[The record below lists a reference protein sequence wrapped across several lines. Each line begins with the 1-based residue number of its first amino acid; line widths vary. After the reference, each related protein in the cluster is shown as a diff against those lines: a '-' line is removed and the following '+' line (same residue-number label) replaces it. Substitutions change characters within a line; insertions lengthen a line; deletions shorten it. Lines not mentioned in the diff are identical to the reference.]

1 MRIIEPHA
9 FALRSTSAAILMV
22 LAFWANP
29 ARAQLAVSDSA
40 VEGNTTTIAGNTTVM
55 AGTLTGIATQQLSA
69 IITQDTITAQ
79 SLTTPGG
86 AGRFES
92 QLSYLNSL
100 MQTLGSGSIANAQS
114 FAAIYPGWVDF
125 GANAAATAAQITNQ
139 TLTTYADVIS
149 VAQAQAAN
157 FIGEDAHFQALEA
170 CNAAVSVLQA
180 IQCGNEINLAAAQQ
194 TQALRQLEITHIIV
208 DAVDHGEQL
217 NENAQLGANA
227 QTYFLTGAQQQ

>member
-9 FALRSTSAAILMV
+9 FALRSTSVAILMV

-29 ARAQLAVSDSA
+29 ARAQLAVSDSP
-40 VEGNTTTIAGNTTVM
+40 VEANTTVI
-55 AGTLTGIATQQLSA
+55 AGTVSGISRQQLPA
-69 IITQDTITAQ
+69 IIAQDTITAQ

-86 AGRFES
+86 AGRFQS

-100 MQTLGSGSIANAQS
+100 MQTMGSGIANAQI
-114 FAAIYPGWVDF
+114 FAATYPGWVDF

-139 TLTTYADVIS
+139 TLTTYADAIS

-157 FIGEDAHFQALEA
+157 FSGEDAHFQALEA
-170 CNAAVSVLQA
+170 CNAASVSVLQA

-194 TQALRQLEITHIIV
+194 TEQLRQLEITHIMV
-208 DAVDHGEQL
+208 DAVHFGEQL
-217 NENAQLGANA
+217 NEEAQLGANA
-227 QTYFLTGAQQQ
+227 QTYFLTGAQR

>member
-22 LAFWANP
+22 LALWANP
-29 ARAQLAVSDSA
+29 VRAQLAVSDSP
-40 VEGNTTTIAGNTTVM
+40 VEANTTVI
-55 AGTLTGIATQQLSA
+55 AGTLSGISSKQLPA
-69 IITQDTITAQ
+69 IVAQDTITAQ

-86 AGRFES
+86 AGRFQS

-100 MQTLGSGSIANAQS
+100 MQTMGSGIANAQI
-114 FAAIYPGWVDF
+114 FAATYPGWVDF

-139 TLTTYADVIS
+139 TLTTYADAIS

-157 FIGEDAHFQALEA
+157 FSGEDAHFQALEA
-170 CNAAVSVLQA
+170 CNAASVSVLQA

-194 TQALRQLEITHIIV
+194 TQQLRQLEITHIMV
-208 DAVDHGEQL
+208 EAVHFGEQL
-217 NENAQLGANA
+217 NEDAQLGANA
-227 QTYFLTGAQQQ
+227 QTYFLTGAQQ

>member
-1 MRIIEPHA
+1 MRIIKHRDWLA
-9 FALRSTSAAILMV
+9 ATLLALALAAT
-22 LAFWANP
+22 P
-29 ARAQLAVSDSA
+29 AWAQLAVSDGP
-40 VEGNTTTIAGNTTVM
+40 VEGNTTTIAGNSTVM
-55 AGTLTGIATQQLSA
+55 AGTLTGIATQQLPA

-86 AGRFES
+86 AGRFQS
-92 QLSYLNSL
+92 QLSYLNAL

-114 FAAIYPGWVDF
+114 FAAIYPGWVDI
-125 GANAAATAAQITNQ
+125 GPNAAVTAAQITSQ
-139 TLTTYADVIS
+139 TLATYADAVS
-149 VAQAQAAN
+149 VAQTQAAN
-157 FIGEDAHFQALEA
+157 FSAEDERFQTLEA
-170 CNAAVSVLQA
+170 CNAASVSVLQA
-180 IQCGNEINLAAAQQ
+180 LQCGNEINLAAAQQ